1 MSQGSESEA
10 ESFRKEIETVIEE
23 DELDEVLS
31 ATIDIAMASSD
42 LDWATGCLIHLTEHP
57 DTDVRGNAVIGFA
70 HLADRFGELSQT
82 DVEPVLRAALD
93 DPKPHVREQ
102 AAAALGEL
110 SERLGWALP
119 EPGESN

>member
-1 MSQGSESEA
+1 MPTSRIGTQRSYGSILE
-10 ESFRKEIETVIEE
+10 ETKCLPHHRYRHGVFGSRLG
-23 DELDEVLS
+23 DGLLDP
-31 ATIDIAMASSD
+31 SD
-42 LDWATGCLIHLTEHP
+42 EHP

-82 DVEPVLRAALD
+82 DVEPVLRAALA